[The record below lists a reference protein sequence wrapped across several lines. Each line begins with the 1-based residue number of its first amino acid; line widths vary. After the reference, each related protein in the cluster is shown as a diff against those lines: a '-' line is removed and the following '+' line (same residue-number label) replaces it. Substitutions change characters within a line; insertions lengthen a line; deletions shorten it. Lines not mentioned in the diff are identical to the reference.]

1 MIVLCIV
8 VDFVIFLRILMIFCL
23 SDRRFL
29 RIPSTDLNIFKM
41 IVCDI
46 KIIGSCLVDHIICAR
61 NVFNRILTE

>member
-8 VDFVIFLRILMIFCL
+8 VDFAIFLRILMIFCL

-29 RIPSTDLNIFKM
+29 RVQILIFCK
-41 IVCDI
+41 ILVCDI
-46 KIIGSCLVDHIICAR
+46 KIIGSRLEDHIICTR